1 MESGC
6 PQANV
11 CATRVSRPFERIF
24 SNGDSQTRYI
34 REIVFGQRGHIRY
47 YHLTTDPQTLLPES
61 TWYIM
66 TNLQGNIRKTVGNT
80 YGLRT
85 GIEYGFKHA
94 KNELGWADFRV
105 TDFTS
110 IERWWE
116 LVLCAYLLVSLHS
129 SVFQHAGDLSGRS
142 QCSTVASPPDRF
154 AEHRWWDNGQGWKN
168 ILNNLR
174 PILQPYVFHCL
185 LLPWLLLFDLP
196 GLRAGFFQ
204 LIGIM
209 NSLHAALP
217 T

>member
-1 MESGC
+1 MASGC
-6 PQANV
+6 HRDNV

-34 REIVFGQRGHIRY
+34 REIVFGQRGRIRY
-47 YHLTTDPQTLLPES
+47 YHLTTDPQTLPNAR
-61 TWYIM
+61 TWSIM

-85 GIEYGFKHA
+85 WIEYGFKHA

-105 TDFTS
+105 TDYAS

-116 LVLCAYLLVSLHS
+116 LISSAYLLVRRPRPVL
-129 SVFQHAGDLSGRS
+129 QHADDASGRS
-142 QCSTVASPPDRF
+142 RLSTVATPPARF
-154 AEHRWWDNGQGWKN
+154 AEHRWWDLGQGWKN

-174 PILQPYVFHCL
+174 LILQPYAFHCL
-185 LLPWLLLFDLP
+185 LLPWLLLFDIP
-196 GLRAGFFQ
+196 GLRAGFLQ

-217 T
+217 I